1 MNNILQ
7 YKKIAKQWQEVEL
20 FSILLV
26 WIIIDL
32 ILYWTYIKYMHVPA
46 YHFFLLSNSQLIYT

>member
-1 MNNILQ
+1 MNNLLQ

-46 YHFFLLSNSQLIYT
+46 YQFFLLSNS

>member
-46 YHFFLLSNSQLIYT
+46 YHFFLLSNS